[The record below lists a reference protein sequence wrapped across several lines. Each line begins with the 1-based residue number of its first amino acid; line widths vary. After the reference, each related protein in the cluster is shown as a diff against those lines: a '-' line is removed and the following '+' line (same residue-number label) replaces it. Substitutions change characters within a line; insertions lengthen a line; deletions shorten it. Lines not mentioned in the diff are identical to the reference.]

1 MTGES
6 PPDVSVVIPT
16 YRGRD
21 ALRRSLP
28 PLVADPS
35 VGEIIVIVDGLD
47 DGSIDD
53 LRRLS
58 LLHPKVRWEYVQ
70 NGGEMAARDRGAELA
85 RGEIVLFLDQDVV
98 AGHGLARRHAQLHAG
113 SPHRLVVGYMPTT
126 AAGRPSFTTRLYAR
140 DYERRCNGYETDPE
154 SILTHLWGGNFSLR
168 RSDCLAIR
176 LRRPEFAQ
184 RERYHSDRELGLR
197 CKQYG
202 LVGVFDR
209 SLRATHLHERD
220 RTSFMRDSRSQGS
233 SLARLHQL
241 HAETLGPLHLAT
253 LTAGLPLPLRWLVT
267 ACRLPAIER
276 VVETALLG
284 VNRLA
289 SAANADGPE
298 LATGKLL
305 RRIGQQRGALS
316 ATQGS
321 LATQSSSASGND
333 RCRLGGTMK
342 F

>member
-1 MTGES
+1 MTTVS

-47 DGSIDD
+47 DGSVDD

-58 LLHPKVRWEYVQ
+58 LLHRKLRWEFVP

-85 RGEIVLFLDQDVV
+85 RGEVVLFLDQDVV
-98 AGHGLARRHAQLHAG
+98 AGPGLAHRHARLHAG
-113 SPHRLVVGYMPTT
+113 SPHRVVVGYMPT
-126 AAGRPSFTTRLYAR
+126 AATGRPSFTTRLYAR
-140 DYERRCNGYETDPE
+140 DYERRCRGYETDPE

-176 LRRPEFAQ
+176 LRRPGFAQ

-197 CKQYG
+197 CKQHG

-220 RTSFMRDSRSQGS
+220 RAAFLQDSRSQGS

-241 HAETLGPLHLAT
+241 HSETLGPLHLAT
-253 LTAGLPLPLRWLVT
+253 LAAGLPFPLRWLVA
-267 ACRLPAIER
+267 ACRLPAVER
-276 VVETALLG
+276 VVETGLLG

-289 SAANADGPE
+289 SAAGASETE

-305 RRIGQQRGALS
+305 RRIGQQRGALWVAQS
-316 ATQGS
+316 RSETQD
-321 LATQSSSASGND
+321 SSASGNECS
-333 RCRLGGTMK
+333 RRGSSV
-342 F
+342 

>member
-1 MTGES
+1 
-6 PPDVSVVIPT
+6 VIPT

-21 ALRRSLP
+21 ALRHSLP

-47 DGSIDD
+47 DGSVDD

-58 LLHPKVRWEYVQ
+58 RLHSNVRWEYVP

-85 RGEIVLFLDQDVV
+85 RGEVVLFLDQDVV
-98 AGHGLARRHAQLHAG
+98 AGPGLAGRHARLHAA

-140 DYERRCNGYETDPE
+140 DYERRCSGYETDPE

-176 LRRPEFAQ
+176 LRRPGFGQ

-220 RTSFMRDSRSQGS
+220 RAAFLQDSRSQGS

-241 HAETLGPLHLAT
+241 HGKTLGPLRLAA
-253 LTAGLPLPLRWLVT
+253 LAAGLPFPLRWVVA
-267 ACRLPAIER
+267 ACRLRPVER
-276 VVETALLG
+276 VVEAGLLG

-289 SAANADGPE
+289 GAAGATKAE

-305 RRIGQQRGALS
+305 RRIGQQRGALWVAQS
-316 ATQGS
+316 RS
-321 LATQSSSASGND
+321 ETQSSSASGNE
-333 RCRLGGTMK
+333 RCRRGGTMK